1 MLCETTYDDVNDVE
15 EFVRSG
21 SECPA
26 LSLGLRERIIADAI
40 TAQVSAFRQARRGR
54 AGVVLGLSLALA
66 LFVGRQPL
74 LANVPVDALL
84 YPLALE
90 KVQDTLDPELAE
102 PVSPAVNAPDRVAWS
117 QVELMFRVRRW
128 QGETLRA
135 AFAS

>member
-1 MLCETTYDDVNDVE
+1 MLCETTYDDMNDVE

-26 LSLGLRERIIADAI
+26 LSLGLRERIIAEAV
-40 TAQVSAFRQARRGR
+40 TAQVSAVRQARRGR

-74 LANVPVDALL
+74 LANVPIDALL
-84 YPLALE
+84 YPLSLQKVEDALN
-90 KVQDTLDPELAE
+90 PELTE
-102 PVSPAVNAPDRVAWS
+102 PVSLSVNAPDRVAWS
-117 QVELMFRVRRW
+117 QVELMYRVRRW
-128 QGETLRA
+128 QGDTLRT